1 MTRTTLDRP
10 GLDRPGL
17 DQLVSLCKR
26 RGFVYPSSDIYG
38 GLASA
43 WDYGPLGVQLK
54 NNLRDRWWRTMTRG
68 ELPVVGLDA
77 AILMHPRVWEAS
89 GHTSAFN
96 DPLVDCRNC
105 KARFRADHLADPAGR
120 CPQCGKAELTE
131 ARQFNMMMRTTL
143 GPVEDGGADVYLRP
157 ETAQGAYVNFKN
169 VVQSGR
175 VKVPF
180 GIAQVGKAFRN
191 EITTKSFI
199 FRTCEFEQME
209 MQFFVHPDQDER
221 WFEHWR
227 EARFRYY
234 TDLGI
239 DPSRLRLRPHGPDE
253 IAHYAKVA
261 VDIEYDFPM
270 GWQELEGIHN
280 RTDFDLRRHSEL
292 SGKDLTYLDDGNS
305 GGAQGERFVPYV
317 IETAVG
323 LTRTVLAVLADA
335 YDEDE
340 VEGEKRTVM
349 RFHPAIAPVTVAVFP
364 LLKKGGLAE
373 LAREVAADLRAD
385 HDTFYDQ
392 GGAIGRRYRR
402 QDEIGTPYCVT
413 IDHQTL
419 DDGTV
424 TVRLRDSMEQ
434 IRVPRGELCGQ
445 LAALTAGYSRADGS

>member
-1 MTRTTLDRP
+1 MRAT
-10 GLDRPGL
+10 L

-38 GLASA
+38 GLSSA

-68 ELPVVGLDA
+68 ELSIVGLDA

-89 GHTSAFN
+89 GHANAFN

-105 KARFRADHLADPAGR
+105 KARFRADHLSDPTGR
-120 CPQCGKAELTE
+120 CPQCGKSELTE

-143 GPVEDGGADVYLRP
+143 GPVEDGGVNVYLRP

-175 VKVPF
+175 VKIPF

-209 MQFFVHPDQDER
+209 MQFFVHPSHDER
-221 WFEHWR
+221 WFHRWR
-227 EARFRYY
+227 DERFRYY
-234 TDLGI
+234 ADLGI
-239 DPSRLRLRPHGPDE
+239 EPSRLRLRQHEPDE

-261 VDIEYDFPM
+261 VDVEYDFPS

-280 RTDFDLRRHSEL
+280 RTDFDLRQHAGL
-292 SGKDLTYLDDGNS
+292 SGKDLSYLDDGSS
-305 GGAQGERFVPYV
+305 GGTQGERFIPYV

-323 LTRTVLAVLADA
+323 LTRTVLAVLSDA
-335 YDEDE
+335 YDEEQVD
-340 VEGEKRTVM
+340 GETRTVL
-349 RFHPAIAPVTVAVFP
+349 RFHPAIAPIAIAVFP
-364 LLKKGGLAE
+364 LVKKDGLAE
-373 LAREVAADLRAD
+373 LAKEIESDLRINF
-385 HDTFYDQ
+385 DTFYDQ

-413 IDHQTL
+413 VDHQTK
-419 DDGTV
+419 DDGTI

-434 IRVPRGELCGQ
+434 IRIHRDEIQ
-445 LAALTAGYSRADGS
+445 RKISDLTNEYVRVGGS

>member
-1 MTRTTLDRP
+1 MMRTT
-10 GLDRPGL
+10 L

-89 GHTSAFN
+89 GHASAFN

-105 KARFRADHLADPAGR
+105 KARFRADHLEAPDGA
-120 CPQCGKAELTE
+120 CPQCGKRELTE

-143 GPVEDGGADVYLRP
+143 GPVEDGGTDVFLRP

-209 MQFFVHPDQDER
+209 MQFFVHPSQDER

-227 EARFRYY
+227 EARYRYY

-239 DPSRLRLRPHGPDE
+239 QPSRLRLRPHGPDE

-261 VDIEYDFPM
+261 MDIEYDFPS

-280 RTDFDLRRHSEL
+280 RTDFDLRRHAEL
-292 SGKDLTYLDDGNS
+292 SRKDLTYLDDGSS

-335 YDEDE
+335 YDEEE
-340 VEGEKRTVM
+340 VEGEKRTVL
-349 RFHPAIAPVTVAVFP
+349 RFHPAIAPITVGVFP
-364 LLKKGGLAE
+364 LVKKDGLVE

-413 IDHQTL
+413 IDHRTR

-434 IRVPRGELCGQ
+434 MRVPGDALRGQ
-445 LAALTAGYSRADGS
+445 LAELTAGYSRMDGP

>member
-1 MTRTTLDRP
+1 MTRTT
-10 GLDRPGL
+10 L

-43 WDYGPLGVQLK
+43 WDYGPLGAQLK

-68 ELPVVGLDA
+68 ELSIVGLDA

-96 DPLVDCRNC
+96 DPLVDCRSC
-105 KARFRADHLADPAGR
+105 KARFRADHLDDPAGR
-120 CPQCGKAELTE
+120 CPQCGKPDLTE

-143 GPVEDGGADVYLRP
+143 GPVEDGGTGVYLRP

-209 MQFFVHPDQDER
+209 MQFFVHPDHDER

-227 EARFRYY
+227 EARYRYY
-234 TDLGI
+234 ADLGLR
-239 DPSRLRLRPHGPDE
+239 PSRLRLRPHGPDE

-261 VDIEYDFPM
+261 VDVEYDFPS

-280 RTDFDLRRHSEL
+280 RTDFDLRRHAEL
-292 SGKDLTYLDDGNS
+292 SRKDLTYLDDGSS

-335 YDEDE
+335 YEEDE
-340 VEGEKRTVM
+340 VDGETRTVL
-349 RFHPAIAPVTVAVFP
+349 RFHPAIAPITVAVFP
-364 LLKKGGLAE
+364 LVKKDGLAE
-373 LAREVAADLRAD
+373 LAREVAADLRRD
-385 HDTFYDQ
+385 HDAFYDQ

-413 IDHQTL
+413 IDHRTR

-424 TVRLRDSMEQ
+424 TVRLRDSTEQ
-434 IRVPRGELCGQ
+434 VRVHRDRLRGQ
-445 LAALTAGYSRADGS
+445 LAELTDGYARAETP

>member
-1 MTRTTLDRP
+1 MTRTT
-10 GLDRPGL
+10 LDRPGL

-68 ELPVVGLDA
+68 EMPVVGLDA

-105 KARFRADHLADPAGR
+105 KARFRADHLEDPAGR
-120 CPQCGKAELTE
+120 CPQCGRSELTE

-227 EARFRYY
+227 DARFRYY

-239 DPSRLRLRPHGPDE
+239 EPSRLRLRPHGPDE

-292 SGKDLTYLDDGNS
+292 SGKDLTYLDDGSS

-335 YDEDE
+335 HDEDE
-340 VEGEKRTVM
+340 VEGEKRTLL
-349 RFHPAIAPVTVAVFP
+349 RFHPAIAPITVAVFP
-364 LLKKGGLAE
+364 LFKKDGLAE
-373 LAREVAADLRAD
+373 LARAVAADLRAD
-385 HDTFYDQ
+385 HDIFYDQ

-413 IDHQTL
+413 VDHQSR

-434 IRVPRGELCGQ
+434 IRVHRDALRGQ
-445 LAALTAGYSRADGS
+445 LAELTAGYSRTAGS

>member
-1 MTRTTLDRP
+1 MMRTT
-10 GLDRPGL
+10 L

-105 KARFRADHLADPAGR
+105 KARFRADHLEAPDGA
-120 CPQCGKAELTE
+120 CPQCGKRELTE

-143 GPVEDGGADVYLRP
+143 GPVEDGGTDVFLRP

-209 MQFFVHPDQDER
+209 MQFFVHPSQDER

-227 EARFRYY
+227 EARYRYY

-239 DPSRLRLRPHGPDE
+239 QPSRLRLRPHGPDE

-261 VDIEYDFPM
+261 VDIEYDFPS

-280 RTDFDLRRHSEL
+280 RTDFDLRRHAEL
-292 SGKDLTYLDDGNS
+292 SRKDLTYLDDGSS

-335 YDEDE
+335 YDEEE
-340 VEGEKRTVM
+340 VEGEKRTVL
-349 RFHPAIAPVTVAVFP
+349 RFHPAIAPITVGVFP
-364 LLKKGGLAE
+364 LVKKDGLVE

-413 IDHQTL
+413 IDHRTR

-434 IRVPRGELCGQ
+434 MRVPGDALRGQ
-445 LAALTAGYSRADGS
+445 LAELTAGYSRMDGP

>member
-1 MTRTTLDRP
+1 MTRTT
-10 GLDRPGL
+10 L

-68 ELPVVGLDA
+68 ELPIVGLDA

-105 KARFRADHLADPAGR
+105 KARFRADHLDDPAGP
-120 CPQCGKAELTE
+120 CPQCGKPELTE

-143 GPVEDGGADVYLRP
+143 GPVEDGGASVYLRP

-180 GIAQVGKAFRN
+180 GIAQAGKAFRN

-209 MQFFVHPDQDER
+209 MQFFVHPDHDER

-227 EARFRYY
+227 DARYRYY
-234 TDLGI
+234 ADLGMR
-239 DPSRLRLRPHGPDE
+239 PSRLRLRPHGPDE

-261 VDIEYDFPM
+261 VDVEYDFPS

-280 RTDFDLRRHSEL
+280 RTDFDLRRHAEL
-292 SGKDLTYLDDGNS
+292 SGKDLTYLDDGSS

-335 YDEDE
+335 YEEDE
-340 VEGEKRTVM
+340 VDGETRTVL
-349 RFHPAIAPVTVAVFP
+349 RFHPAIAPITVAVFP
-364 LLKKGGLAE
+364 LVKKDGLAE

-385 HDTFYDQ
+385 HDAFYDQ

-413 IDHQTL
+413 IDHRTR

-424 TVRLRDSMEQ
+424 TVRLRDSTEQ
-434 IRVPRGELCGQ
+434 IRVHRDRLRGQ
-445 LAALTAGYSRADGS
+445 LAELTAGYTRAERP

>member
-1 MTRTTLDRP
+1 MARTT
-10 GLDRPGL
+10 L

-54 NNLRDRWWRTMTRG
+54 NNLRDRWWRTMVRG
-68 ELPVVGLDA
+68 DLPVVGLDA

-89 GHTSAFN
+89 GHSSAFN
-96 DPLVDCRNC
+96 DPLIDCRNC
-105 KARFRADHLADPAGR
+105 KARFRADHLEDSTGS
-120 CPQCGKAELTE
+120 CPQCGQAELTE

-143 GPVEDGGADVYLRP
+143 GPVEDGGTDVYLRP

-209 MQFFVHPDQDER
+209 MQFFVHPDEDER
-221 WFEHWR
+221 WFTHWR
-227 EARFRYY
+227 ESRLSYY

-239 DPSRLRLRPHGPDE
+239 QPSRLRLRPHGPDE

-261 VDIEYDFPM
+261 VDIEYDFPS
-270 GWQELEGIHN
+270 GWQELEGVHN
-280 RTDFDLRRHSEL
+280 RTDFDLRRHAEL
-292 SGKDLTYLDDGNS
+292 SKKDLTYLDDGSS
-305 GGAQGERFVPYV
+305 GGAQGDRYMPYV

-323 LTRTVLAVLADA
+323 LTRTVLAVLSDA
-335 YDEDE
+335 YHEE
-340 VEGEKRTVM
+340 ELEGEKRTVL
-349 RFHPAIAPVTVAVFP
+349 RFHPSIAPITVAVFP
-364 LLKKGGLAE
+364 LLKKDGLDD
-373 LAREVAADLRAD
+373 LAREVAADLRAEY
-385 HDTFYDQ
+385 DTFYDQ
-392 GGAIGRRYRR
+392 SGAIGRRYRR
-402 QDEIGTPYCVT
+402 QDEIGTPYCIT

-419 DDGTV
+419 NDMTV
-424 TVRLRDSMEQ
+424 TVRQRDTMEQ
-434 IRVPRGELCGQ
+434 IRVPRDKLHGHIAKLTGEYVRPDD
-445 LAALTAGYSRADGS
+445 A

>member
-1 MTRTTLDRP
+1 MMRTT
-10 GLDRPGL
+10 L

-89 GHTSAFN
+89 GHASAFN

-105 KARFRADHLADPAGR
+105 KARFRADHLEAPDGA
-120 CPQCGKAELTE
+120 CPQCGKRELTE

-143 GPVEDGGADVYLRP
+143 GPVEDGGTDVFLRP

-209 MQFFVHPDQDER
+209 MQFFVHPSQDER

-227 EARFRYY
+227 EVRYRYY
-234 TDLGI
+234 TALGI
-239 DPSRLRLRPHGPDE
+239 QPSRLRLRPHGPDE

-261 VDIEYDFPM
+261 VDIEYDFPS

-280 RTDFDLRRHSEL
+280 RTDFDLRRHAEL
-292 SGKDLTYLDDGNS
+292 SRKDLTYLDDGSS

-335 YDEDE
+335 YDEEE
-340 VEGEKRTVM
+340 VEGEKRTVL
-349 RFHPAIAPVTVAVFP
+349 RFHPAIAPITVGVFP
-364 LLKKGGLAE
+364 LVKKDGLAE

-413 IDHQTL
+413 IDHRTR

-434 IRVPRGELCGQ
+434 MRVPGDALRGQ
-445 LAALTAGYSRADGS
+445 LAELTAGYSRMDGP

>member
-1 MTRTTLDRP
+1 MTRTTLDE
-10 GLDRPGL
+10 
-17 DQLVSLCKR
+17 LVSRCKR

-43 WDYGPLGVQLK
+43 WDYGPLGAQLK

-68 ELPVVGLDA
+68 ELSIVGLDA

-96 DPLVDCRNC
+96 DPLVDCRSC
-105 KARFRADHLADPAGR
+105 KARFRADHLDDPAGR
-120 CPQCGKAELTE
+120 CPQCGKPDLTE

-143 GPVEDGGADVYLRP
+143 GPVEDGGVGVYLRP

-209 MQFFVHPDQDER
+209 MQFFVHPDHDER

-227 EARFRYY
+227 EARYRYY
-234 TDLGI
+234 ADLGLR
-239 DPSRLRLRPHGPDE
+239 PSRLRLRPHGPDE

-261 VDIEYDFPM
+261 VDVEYDFPS

-280 RTDFDLRRHSEL
+280 RTDFDLRRHAEL
-292 SGKDLTYLDDGNS
+292 SRKDLTYLDDGSS

-335 YDEDE
+335 YEEDE
-340 VEGEKRTVM
+340 VDGETRTVL
-349 RFHPAIAPVTVAVFP
+349 RFHPAIAPITVAVFP
-364 LLKKGGLAE
+364 LVKKDGLAE
-373 LAREVAADLRAD
+373 LAREVAADLRRD
-385 HDTFYDQ
+385 HDAFYDQ

-413 IDHQTL
+413 IDHRTR

-424 TVRLRDSMEQ
+424 TVRLRDSTEQ
-434 IRVPRGELCGQ
+434 LRVHRDRLRGQIAE
-445 LAALTAGYSRADGS
+445 LTAGYARAETP

>member
-1 MTRTTLDRP
+1 MMRTT
-10 GLDRPGL
+10 L

-89 GHTSAFN
+89 GHASAFN

-105 KARFRADHLADPAGR
+105 KARFRADHLEAPDGA
-120 CPQCGKAELTE
+120 CPQCGKRELTE

-143 GPVEDGGADVYLRP
+143 GPVEDGGTDVFLRP

-209 MQFFVHPDQDER
+209 MQFFVHPSQDER

-227 EARFRYY
+227 EARYRYY

-239 DPSRLRLRPHGPDE
+239 QPSRLRLRPHGPDE

-261 VDIEYDFPM
+261 VDIEYDFPS

-280 RTDFDLRRHSEL
+280 RTDFDLRRHAEL
-292 SGKDLTYLDDGNS
+292 SRKDLTYLDDGSS

-335 YDEDE
+335 YDEEE
-340 VEGEKRTVM
+340 VEGEKRTVL
-349 RFHPAIAPVTVAVFP
+349 RFHPAIAPITVGVFP
-364 LLKKGGLAE
+364 LVKKDGLAE

-385 HDTFYDQ
+385 HDIFYDQ

-413 IDHQTL
+413 IDHRTR

-434 IRVPRGELCGQ
+434 MRVPGDALRGQ
-445 LAALTAGYSRADGS
+445 LAELTAGYSRMDGP

>member
-1 MTRTTLDRP
+1 MTRTT
-10 GLDRPGL
+10 L

-89 GHTSAFN
+89 GHTTAFN

-105 KARFRADHLADPAGR
+105 KARFRADHIQDPAGP
-120 CPQCGKAELTE
+120 CPQCGKQELTE

-143 GPVEDGGADVYLRP
+143 GPVEDGGTGVYLRP

-209 MQFFVHPDQDER
+209 MQFFVHPDHDER

-227 EARFRYY
+227 EARYRYY
-234 TDLGI
+234 ADLGMR
-239 DPSRLRLRPHGPDE
+239 PSRLRLRPHGPDE

-261 VDIEYDFPM
+261 VDIEYDFPS

-280 RTDFDLRRHSEL
+280 RTDFDLRRHAEL
-292 SGKDLTYLDDGNS
+292 SRKDLTYLDDGSS

-335 YDEDE
+335 YDQDE
-340 VEGEKRTVM
+340 VDGETRTVL
-349 RFHPAIAPVTVAVFP
+349 RFHPAIAPITVAVFP
-364 LLKKGGLAE
+364 LVKKDGLAE

-413 IDHQTL
+413 IDHRTR

-424 TVRLRDSMEQ
+424 TVRLRDSTEQ
-434 IRVPRGELCGQ
+434 LRVHGDRLRGQ
-445 LAALTAGYSRADGS
+445 LAELTAGYSRPELP

>member
-1 MTRTTLDRP
+1 MTRTT
-10 GLDRPGL
+10 L

-89 GHTSAFN
+89 GHTTAFN

-105 KARFRADHLADPAGR
+105 KARFRADHIQDPAGN
-120 CPQCGKAELTE
+120 CPQCGKPELTE

-143 GPVEDGGADVYLRP
+143 GPVEDGGTGVYLRP

-209 MQFFVHPDQDER
+209 MQFFVHPDHDER

-227 EARFRYY
+227 EARYRYY
-234 TDLGI
+234 ADLGMR
-239 DPSRLRLRPHGPDE
+239 PSRLRLRPHGPDE

-261 VDIEYDFPM
+261 VDIEYDFPS

-280 RTDFDLRRHSEL
+280 RTDFDLRRHAEL
-292 SGKDLTYLDDGNS
+292 SRKDLTYLDDGSS

-335 YDEDE
+335 YDQDE
-340 VEGEKRTVM
+340 VDGETRTVL
-349 RFHPAIAPVTVAVFP
+349 RFHPAVAPITVAVFP
-364 LLKKGGLAE
+364 LVKKDGLAE

-413 IDHQTL
+413 IDHRTR

-424 TVRLRDSMEQ
+424 TVRLRDSTEQ
-434 IRVPRGELCGQ
+434 LRVHGDRLRGQ
-445 LAALTAGYSRADGS
+445 LAELTAGYSRPELP

>member
-1 MTRTTLDRP
+1 MTRTT
-10 GLDRPGL
+10 L

-43 WDYGPLGVQLK
+43 WDYGPLGAQLK

-68 ELPVVGLDA
+68 ELSIVGLDA

-96 DPLVDCRNC
+96 DPLVDCRSC
-105 KARFRADHLADPAGR
+105 KARFRADHLDDPAGR
-120 CPQCGKAELTE
+120 CPQCGKPDLTE

-143 GPVEDGGADVYLRP
+143 GPVEDGGAGVYLRP

-209 MQFFVHPDQDER
+209 MQFFVHPDHDER

-227 EARFRYY
+227 EARYRYY
-234 TDLGI
+234 ADLGLR
-239 DPSRLRLRPHGPDE
+239 PSRLRLRPHGPDE

-261 VDIEYDFPM
+261 VDVEYDFPS

-280 RTDFDLRRHSEL
+280 RTDFDLRRHAEL
-292 SGKDLTYLDDGNS
+292 SRKDLTYLDDGSS

-335 YDEDE
+335 YEEDE
-340 VEGEKRTVM
+340 VDGETRTVL
-349 RFHPAIAPVTVAVFP
+349 RFHPAIAPITVAVFP
-364 LLKKGGLAE
+364 LVKKDGLAE
-373 LAREVAADLRAD
+373 LAREVAADLRRD
-385 HDTFYDQ
+385 HDAFYDQ

-413 IDHQTL
+413 IDHRTR

-424 TVRLRDSMEQ
+424 TVRLRDSTEQ
-434 IRVPRGELCGQ
+434 VRVHRDRLRGQIAE
-445 LAALTAGYSRADGS
+445 LTAGYARAETP

>member
-1 MTRTTLDRP
+1 MTRTT
-10 GLDRPGL
+10 L

-68 ELPVVGLDA
+68 DLPIVGLDA

-105 KARFRADHLADPAGR
+105 KARFRADHIEDPTGP
-120 CPQCGKAELTE
+120 CPQCGASELTE

-143 GPVEDGGADVYLRP
+143 GPVEDGGTGVYLRP

-209 MQFFVHPDQDER
+209 MQFFVHPDHDER

-227 EARFRYY
+227 EARYRYY
-234 TDLGI
+234 ADLGMR
-239 DPSRLRLRPHGPDE
+239 PSRLRLRPHGPDE

-261 VDIEYDFPM
+261 VDIEYDFPS

-280 RTDFDLRRHSEL
+280 RTDFDLRRHAEL
-292 SGKDLTYLDDGNS
+292 SRKDLTYLDDGSS
-305 GGAQGERFVPYV
+305 GGAQGERFMPYV

-340 VEGEKRTVM
+340 VDGETRAVL
-349 RFHPAIAPVTVAVFP
+349 RFHPAIAPITVAVFP
-364 LLKKGGLAE
+364 LVKKDGLAE

-413 IDHQTL
+413 IDHRTR

-424 TVRLRDSMEQ
+424 TVRLRDSTEQ
-434 IRVPRGELCGQ
+434 LRVHRDRLRGQ
-445 LAALTAGYSRADGS
+445 LAELTAGYSRTERP

>member
-1 MTRTTLDRP
+1 MTRTT
-10 GLDRPGL
+10 L

-89 GHTSAFN
+89 GHASAFN

-105 KARFRADHLADPAGR
+105 KARFRADHLEAPDGA
-120 CPQCGKAELTE
+120 CPQCGKRELTE

-143 GPVEDGGADVYLRP
+143 GPVEDGGTDVFLRP

-209 MQFFVHPDQDER
+209 MQFFVHPSQDER

-227 EARFRYY
+227 EARYRYY

-239 DPSRLRLRPHGPDE
+239 QPSRLRLRPHGPDE

-261 VDIEYDFPM
+261 VDIEYDFPS

-280 RTDFDLRRHSEL
+280 RTDFDLRRHAEL
-292 SGKDLTYLDDGNS
+292 SRKDLTYLDDGSS

-335 YDEDE
+335 YDEEE
-340 VEGEKRTVM
+340 VEGEKRTVL
-349 RFHPAIAPVTVAVFP
+349 RFHPAIAPITVGVFP
-364 LLKKGGLAE
+364 LVKKDGLAE

-413 IDHQTL
+413 IDHRTR

-434 IRVPRGELCGQ
+434 MRVPGDALRGQ
-445 LAALTAGYSRADGS
+445 LAELTAGYSRMDGP

>member
-1 MTRTTLDRP
+1 MARTTLDR
-10 GLDRPGL
+10 
-17 DQLVSLCKR
+17 LVSLCKR

-68 ELPVVGLDA
+68 ELPIVGLDA

-96 DPLVDCRNC
+96 DPLIDCRNC
-105 KARFRADHLADPAGR
+105 KARFRADHVEDPTGP
-120 CPQCGKAELTE
+120 CPQCGQPELTE

-143 GPVEDGGADVYLRP
+143 GPVEDGGTGVYLRP

-169 VVQSGR
+169 VVQSSR

-209 MQFFVHPDQDER
+209 MQFFVHPDHDER

-227 EARFRYY
+227 EARYRYY
-234 TDLGI
+234 ADLGI
-239 DPSRLRLRPHGPDE
+239 HPSRLRLRPHGPDE

-261 VDIEYDFPM
+261 VDIEYDFPS

-280 RTDFDLRRHSEL
+280 RTDFDLRRHAEL
-292 SGKDLTYLDDGNS
+292 SRKDLTYLDDGSS

-335 YDEDE
+335 CDEDE
-340 VEGEKRTVM
+340 VGGETRTVL
-349 RFHPAIAPVTVAVFP
+349 RFHPAVAPVTAAILP
-364 LLKKGGLAE
+364 LVKKDGLAE
-373 LAREVAADLRAD
+373 LAREVAAGLRAD
-385 HDTFYDQ
+385 HDIFYDQ

-413 IDHQTL
+413 IDHRTR

-424 TVRLRDSMEQ
+424 TVRLRDSTEQ
-434 IRVPRGELCGQ
+434 LRVHRDALRGQ
-445 LAALTAGYSRADGS
+445 LAELTAGYSRTERP

>member
-1 MTRTTLDRP
+1 MTRTT
-10 GLDRPGL
+10 L

-89 GHTSAFN
+89 GHTTAFN

-105 KARFRADHLADPAGR
+105 KARFRADHIQDPAGP
-120 CPQCGKAELTE
+120 CPQCGKQELTE

-143 GPVEDGGADVYLRP
+143 GPVEDGGTGVYLRP

-209 MQFFVHPDQDER
+209 MQFFVHPDHDER

-227 EARFRYY
+227 EARYRYY
-234 TDLGI
+234 ADLGMR
-239 DPSRLRLRPHGPDE
+239 PSRLRLRPHGPDE

-261 VDIEYDFPM
+261 VDIEYDFPS

-280 RTDFDLRRHSEL
+280 RTDFDLRRHAEL
-292 SGKDLTYLDDGNS
+292 SRKDLTYLDDGSS

-335 YDEDE
+335 YDQDE
-340 VEGEKRTVM
+340 VDGETRTVL

-364 LLKKGGLAE
+364 LVKKDGLAE

-413 IDHQTL
+413 IDHRTR

-424 TVRLRDSMEQ
+424 TVRLRDSTEQ
-434 IRVPRGELCGQ
+434 LRVHGDRLRGQ
-445 LAALTAGYSRADGS
+445 LAELTAGYSRPELP

>member
-1 MTRTTLDRP
+1 MARTTLDR
-10 GLDRPGL
+10 
-17 DQLVSLCKR
+17 LVSLCKR

-68 ELPVVGLDA
+68 ELPIVGLDA

-96 DPLVDCRNC
+96 DPLIDCRNC
-105 KARFRADHLADPAGR
+105 KARFRADHVEDPTGP
-120 CPQCGKAELTE
+120 CPQCGQPELTE

-143 GPVEDGGADVYLRP
+143 GPVEDGGTGVYLRP

-209 MQFFVHPDQDER
+209 MQFFVHPDHDER

-227 EARFRYY
+227 EARYRYY
-234 TDLGI
+234 ADLGI
-239 DPSRLRLRPHGPDE
+239 HPSRLRLRPHGPDE

-261 VDIEYDFPM
+261 VDIEYDFPS

-280 RTDFDLRRHSEL
+280 RTDFDLRRHAEL
-292 SGKDLTYLDDGNS
+292 SRKDLTYLDDGSS

-335 YDEDE
+335 CDEDE
-340 VEGEKRTVM
+340 VGGETRTVL
-349 RFHPAIAPVTVAVFP
+349 RFHPAVAPVTAAILP
-364 LLKKGGLAE
+364 LVKKDGLAE
-373 LAREVAADLRAD
+373 LAREVAAGLRAD
-385 HDTFYDQ
+385 HDIFYDQ

-413 IDHQTL
+413 IDHRTR

-424 TVRLRDSMEQ
+424 TVRLRDSTEQ
-434 IRVPRGELCGQ
+434 LRVHRDALRGQ
-445 LAALTAGYSRADGS
+445 LAELTAGYSRTERP